1 MNRTYQIDPRAPEL
15 GGGWQLKLIENGE
28 EAGGG
33 VFPLANEDPEFD
45 QAYQDALDEGEAW
58 VAPSP

>member
-1 MNRTYQIDPRAPEL
+1 MNRTYQIDPRPADI

-33 VFPLANEDPEFD
+33 VFPPVNPDPEFD

-58 VAPSP
+58 AAPSP